1 MNSST
6 FESVKD
12 VIAETLEIE
21 DRGRI
26 ADPSTPLFGSLPEL
40 DSFAVLSL
48 MAAIESRFGIQIDD
62 DNFSAELFETVG
74 SLASFVDLHRSRADV
89 TLG

>member
-12 VIAETLEIE
+12 VIADTLGIA
-21 DRGRI
+21 DRARI
-26 ADPSTPLFGSLPEL
+26 AEASTPLFGNIPEL

-48 MAAIESRFGIQIDD
+48 ASALESRFGFQIDD
-62 DNFSAELFETVG
+62 DDFTGEIFETVG
-74 SLASFVDLHRSRADV
+74 SLAAFVDRHR
-89 TLG
+89 TH